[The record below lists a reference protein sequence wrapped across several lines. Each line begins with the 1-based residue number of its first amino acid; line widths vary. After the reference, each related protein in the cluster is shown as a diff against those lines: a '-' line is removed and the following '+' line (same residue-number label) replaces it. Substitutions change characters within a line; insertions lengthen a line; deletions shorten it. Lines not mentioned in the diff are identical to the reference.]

1 MVLYF
6 SFPLFS
12 FPLFCSLS
20 GIKLKFLSSLCCSTT
35 VIRHIWNDT
44 SHTCNLFSWY
54 LYWYLMYVVK
64 QCCNYIQYYR
74 VCTIRLY
81 GYMIIQGIWSFR
93 HLVSK
98 KCKGCGYNVI
108 FFLLFLLWFQ
118 NGLFLIL
125 DLSSITDGG
134 YMYIYSCE
142 LIRHTSSK
150 VIRWNFYAAD
160 DTAFDNRFVQLLYFS
175 LLVLLKW
182 LIQYLQSVCFFLT
195 KQFCYLYKL

>member
-1 MVLYF
+1 
-6 SFPLFS
+6 
-12 FPLFCSLS
+12 
-20 GIKLKFLSSLCCSTT
+20 
-35 VIRHIWNDT
+35 
-44 SHTCNLFSWY
+44 
-54 LYWYLMYVVK
+54 MYVVK
-64 QCCNYIQYYR
+64 QCCNYIQYYH

-150 VIRWNFYAAD
+150 VIRWNFYTAD

-182 LIQYLQSVCFFLT
+182 LLQYLQPVSSIRLELIPRDHHPTHELRNIVT
-195 KQFCYLYKL
+195 MLYSGNFSPKLWALIGYFAVT

>member
-12 FPLFCSLS
+12 FPLFHSLS

-81 GYMIIQGIWSFR
+81 GYHHTGYFSGIL
-93 HLVSK
+93 LVKSVK
-98 KCKGCGYNVI
+98 VVVI
-108 FFLLFLLWFQ
+108 MWFFFLLFLLWFQ
-118 NGLFLIL
+118 YGLFLIL

-150 VIRWNFYAAD
+150 VITWNFYAAD

-182 LIQYLQSVCFFLT
+182 LLQYLQSVCFF
-195 KQFCYLYKL
+195 